1 MDPQSKY
8 KGGVSMNIFDFA
20 MQMEQ
25 DGEAY
30 YRELAAKSGEAGLK
44 HILNMLADDEQKHYQ
59 IMKSLKESVPAH
71 LVETKVLEEANNIFA
86 QMRQQG
92 PGEMLELGQE
102 ELYRKA
108 QDLEKK
114 SEDFYKEKAG
124 ELGEKALKDIFLG
137 IAGEEARHYFLLDNI
152 ITFVSR
158 PHEWIENAE
167 FHHLVEY

>member
-1 MDPQSKY
+1 
-8 KGGVSMNIFDFA
+8 MNIFAFA

-59 IMKSLKESVPAH
+59 IMKSLQESIPAH
-71 LVETKVLEEANNIFA
+71 LVETKVLENASNIFSE
-86 QMRQQG
+86 MSRHG
-92 PGEMLELGQE
+92 PGQLLELGQE
-102 ELYRKA
+102 GLYRKA

-114 SEDFYKEKAG
+114 SEDFYKQKAA
-124 ELGEKALKDIFLG
+124 ELEDPAQQRIFLD
-137 IAGEEARHYFLLDNI
+137 IADEEARHFFLLDHI
-152 ITFVSR
+152 ITFISR
-158 PHEWIENAE
+158 PREWVENAE